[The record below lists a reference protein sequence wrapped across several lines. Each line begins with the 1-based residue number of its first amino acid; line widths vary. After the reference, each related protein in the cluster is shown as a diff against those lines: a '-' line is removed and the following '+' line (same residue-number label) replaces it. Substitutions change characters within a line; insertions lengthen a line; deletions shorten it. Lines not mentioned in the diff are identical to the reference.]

1 MLKKQ
6 AVLDERNRHL
16 PTNTKSKIHE
26 FEPNKVAIVDK
37 SYIDQL
43 FEPASKVNK
52 QLMVNSI
59 KKYLLNTEQ
68 ERAFHIIANH
78 ATMEQPD
85 KLRMYLGGMGGTGKS
100 QVIKAL
106 IYIFW

>member
-1 MLKKQ
+1 M
-6 AVLDERNRHL
+6 LDERNRHL
-16 PTNTKSKIHE
+16 PTNTKSKNNE

-43 FEPASKVNK
+43 FEPTSKANK

-59 KKYLLNTEQ
+59 KKYLWNIEQ

-78 ATMEQPD
+78 AID
-85 KLRMYLGGMGGTGKS
+85 GT
-100 QVIKAL
+100 A
-106 IYIFW
+106 